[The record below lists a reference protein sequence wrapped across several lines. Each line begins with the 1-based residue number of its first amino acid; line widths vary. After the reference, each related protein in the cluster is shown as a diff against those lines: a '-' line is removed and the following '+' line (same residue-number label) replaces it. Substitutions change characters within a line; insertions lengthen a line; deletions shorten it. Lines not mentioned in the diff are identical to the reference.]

1 MKYLL
6 DADWAIQALLGKP
19 YAVSTLEKLAPEGI
33 AISWITVG
41 ELYEGAFGFAN
52 PQQHL
57 ASFREFIRPLHTYGV
72 NDAVM
77 ERFATIRSFL
87 RRRGQIIPD
96 FDILLAATALEY
108 QLTVLTFN
116 HKHLSKIPDLRLYK
130 TERQPT
136 PFEQHR

>member
-6 DADWAIQALLGKP
+6 DADWAIQALLGKS

-33 AISWITVG
+33 AISWITIG

-72 NDAVM
+72 NDPVM
-77 ERFATIRSFL
+77 ERFAEIRGFL

-96 FDILLAATALEY
+96 FDILLAATAACRMVRNSAGVTRRSAATWFKLRRR
-108 QLTVLTFN
+108 
-116 HKHLSKIPDLRLYK
+116 LSPVTR
-130 TERQPT
+130 
-136 PFEQHR
+136 